1 MPCTHQLARAR
12 QQDTCHLCGF
22 DLRGGS
28 DQRLVGL
35 PSCGHL
41 WFQPGCSICKAIQ
54 LRADEESEKPYY
66 VQKAGGQIRCK
77 KCNGYWPDRCRCQKP
92 NKEISDNG

>member
-28 DQRLVGL
+28 ATLSEAANQALCWLMSEQASRVK
-35 PSCGHL
+35 CGEARA
-41 WFQPGCSICKAIQ
+41 AI
-54 LRADEESEKPYY
+54 LEGFGRKVDEELQAFFCSQNSTAMP
-66 VQKAGGQIRCK
+66 QK
-77 KCNGYWPDRCRCQKP
+77 
-92 NKEISDNG
+92 